1 MRPHARSRSLPPEGA
16 PAASGRP
23 SAGWMDRRFA
33 LMSLAALTGCGFE
46 LRREPEL
53 PFKTLALTG
62 FEANS
67 PLAAGLKRQIKRTPV
82 QLLDDATRA
91 EVVLEVLHEFRDR
104 TVVASTSVGQV
115 REFQLR
121 LQFDYLIRRADGEL
135 LVPKVE
141 LRLARDM
148 TYTETFALSKEQE
161 SANLYGAMHSDA
173 IAQVMRRLAAVKL
186 RT

>member
-16 PAASGRP
+16 QDALGRP
-23 SAGWMDRRFA
+23 GGVLDRRLA
-33 LMSLAALTGCGFE
+33 LIGLAALAGCGFE

-62 FEANS
+62 FQPDS
-67 PLAAGLKRQIKRTPV
+67 PLAAGLRRQVKRTPV
-82 QLLDDATRA
+82 QLLDDPARA
-91 EVVLEVLHEFRDR
+91 QVVLEVLHEHRDR

-115 REFQLR
+115 REWQLR
-121 LQFDYLIRRADGEL
+121 LNFDYLIRTADGEL

-148 TYTETFALSKEQE
+148 NYTETTALAKEQE
-161 SANLYGAMHSDA
+161 AANLYGAMHSDA
-173 IAQVMRRLAAVKL
+173 IAQVMRRLAAVKVQN
-186 RT
+186 

>member
-1 MRPHARSRSLPPEGA
+1 MQ
-16 PAASGRP
+16 
-23 SAGWMDRRFA
+23 RRHLLLLGTVA
-33 LMSLAALTGCGFE
+33 LAGCGFE

-53 PFKTLALTG
+53 PFKTLGLTG
-62 FEANS
+62 FAPES
-67 PLAAGLKRQIKRTPV
+67 PLAAGLRRQIKRTPV
-82 QLLDDATRA
+82 QVLDDPNRA
-91 EVVLEVLHEFRDR
+91 QVVLEVLHEYRDR

-121 LQFDYLIRRADGEL
+121 LQFDYLIRTADGEL

-148 TYTETFALSKEQE
+148 NYTETAALAKEQE
-161 SANLYGAMHSDA
+161 AANLYGAMHSDA

>member
-1 MRPHARSRSLPPEGA
+1 MQRRHLLLLG
-16 PAASGRP
+16 
-23 SAGWMDRRFA
+23 SAT
-33 LMSLAALTGCGFE
+33 LAGCGFE
-46 LRREPEL
+46 LRREAEL

-67 PLAAGLKRQIKRTPV
+67 PLAAGLRRQIKRTPV
-82 QLLDDATRA
+82 QLLDDPARA
-91 EVVLEVLHEFRDR
+91 EVVLEVLQESRER

-121 LQFDYLIRRADGEL
+121 LQFDYMIRTASGEL

-148 TYTETFALSKEQE
+148 NYTETAALAKEQE
-161 SANLYGAMHSDA
+161 AANLYGAMHSDA
-173 IAQVMRRLAAVKL
+173 IAQVLRRLAAVKL
-186 RT
+186 PT

>member
-1 MRPHARSRSLPPEGA
+1 M
-16 PAASGRP
+16 
-23 SAGWMDRRFA
+23 MDRRLA
-33 LMSLAALTGCGFE
+33 LLSLAALAGCGFE

-62 FEANS
+62 FEPNS

-82 QLLDDATRA
+82 QLVDDPARA
-91 EVVLEVLHEFRDR
+91 QVVLESLHEFRDR

-115 REFQLR
+115 REWQLR
-121 LQFDYLIRRADGEL
+121 LQFDYTVHTASGEL
-135 LVPKVE
+135 LVPRVE

-148 TYTETFALSKEQE
+148 NYTETAALAKEQE
-161 SANLYGAMHSDA
+161 AANLYGAMHSDA

-186 RT
+186 QS

>member
-1 MRPHARSRSLPPEGA
+1 MSPHTRSRSLPPEGA
-16 PAASGRP
+16 PAALGRP
-23 SAGWMDRRFA
+23 GAGLDRRLA
-33 LMSLAALTGCGFE
+33 LISLTALAGCGFE
-46 LRREPEL
+46 LRHEPEL

-62 FEANS
+62 FKPNS

-82 QLLDDATRA
+82 ELVDDPNQAQ
-91 EVVLEVLHEFRDR
+91 VVLEVTFEKRDR
-104 TVVASTSVGQV
+104 TVVTSTSVGQV

-121 LQFDYLIRRADGEL
+121 LSFDYLIRTAAGEL

-148 TYTETFALSKEQE
+148 NYTETAALAKEQE
-161 SANLYGAMHSDA
+161 AANLYGAMHSDA

-186 RT
+186 PA

>member
-1 MRPHARSRSLPPEGA
+1 
-16 PAASGRP
+16 
-23 SAGWMDRRFA
+23 MDRRIA
-33 LMSLAALTGCGFE
+33 LFSLAALAGCGFE
-46 LRREPEL
+46 LRHEPVL
-53 PFKTLALTG
+53 SFQTLALTG
-62 FEANS
+62 FPPES

-82 QLLDDATRA
+82 QLLDDPARA
-91 EVVLEVLHEFRDR
+91 QVVLEATREFRDR

-121 LQFDYLIRRADGEL
+121 LQFDYLIRTAAGEL

-148 TYTETFALSKEQE
+148 TYTETWALAKEQE
-161 SANLYGAMHSDA
+161 AANLYGAMHSDA

-186 RT
+186 QG